1 MAGTGA
7 ALPAGPY
14 IQQNTGEKQKEN
26 AMNTFKRILTLLLA
40 LAMAAALCSCKGG
53 KSKAETPKE
62 LTVGIAQDLDD
73 SLDPHK
79 MTAAGT
85 REILFNVFEGLVKP
99 DENGNLIPAVASE
112 YQIADT
118 GDTFTFTLRDGVK
131 FHNGKTVT
139 VGDVV
144 YSINRVAGKDS
155 EKPLIAQFSAVTSVE
170 APDDHTVVV
179 KTKEPYLEFLSYL
192 TCAIIPEGSDPAD
205 GLVGTGPFK
214 YVSRK
219 AQENIV
225 LERFDDYWGSK
236 AQIGKVTFKIIENAN
251 VLVMSLKSGAIDLCA
266 HLTATQ
272 AAELGKDY
280 KVLEGS
286 MNLVQAMYLNSAYGP
301 LQDMRVRQALCWAV
315 DRQKILDLVNDG
327 MGSVLGSSMY
337 PAFGKYYNDLSGFY
351 TQDVEKAKALLAEA
365 GYENGFDLT
374 ITAPGNYQIHVDTA
388 QVIAEQLKA
397 IGVKCTIQ
405 TVEWSAWLENVYKNR
420 DYQATVVGFDTSAAM
435 TAQSLLA
442 RFQSESGKNVC
453 NFSSADY
460 DATYAKALAET
471 SEAAQIQDYKDC
483 QRILAEEAA
492 AVYVQDPCDLV
503 GMRADLD
510 GYVFYPIYVMD
521 LSRIHFTE
529 AK

>member
-1 MAGTGA
+1 
-7 ALPAGPY
+7 
-14 IQQNTGEKQKEN
+14 
-26 AMNTFKRILTLLLA
+26 MNTLKRILTLLLV
-40 LAMAAALCSCKGG
+40 LAMLTAALCGCKGG
-53 KSKAETPKE
+53 KSGKDEKNE

-99 DENGNLIPAVASE
+99 DENGNLIPAVASA
-112 YQIADT
+112 YTIADT

-131 FHNGKTVT
+131 FHNGATVT
-139 VGDVV
+139 VKDVV
-144 YSINRVAGKDS
+144 YSIERVAGKDS
-155 EKPLIAQFSAVTSVE
+155 EKPLIAQFSAIESVE
-170 APDDHTVVV
+170 ATDDKTVVI

-192 TCAIIPEGSDPAD
+192 TAAIIPDGSNPAD
-205 GLVGTGPFK
+205 GLVGTGPFRF
-214 YVSRK
+214 VSRK

-225 LERFDDYWGSK
+225 LERFADYWGTP
-236 AQIGKVTFKIIENAN
+236 AHLEKVTFKIIENAN
-251 VLVMSLKSGAIDLCA
+251 VLVTSLKSGAIDLCA

-272 AAELGKDY
+272 AKELGKDFT
-280 KVLEGS
+280 VAEGS
-286 MNLVQAMYLNSAYGP
+286 MNLVQAMYLNNAYGP
-301 LQDMRVRQALCWAV
+301 LTDARVRQALCWAV
-315 DRQKILDLVNDG
+315 DRQGILALVNDG

-337 PAFGKYYNDLSGFY
+337 YNDLSGY
-351 TQDVEKAKALLAEA
+351 YKQDTEKAKALLAEA
-365 GYENGFDLT
+365 GYENGFDLV
-374 ITAPGNYQIHVDTA
+374 ITVPGNYQIHVDTA

-453 NFSSADY
+453 NFKSAAY
-460 DATYAKALAET
+460 DAVYAKALAET
-471 SEAAQIQDYKDC
+471 TEAAQIEDYKEC

-503 GMRADLD
+503 GMRSDLT
-510 GYVFYPIYVMD
+510 GYTFYPIYVMD
-521 LSRIHFTE
+521 LSRVYFT
-529 AK
+529 K

>member
-1 MAGTGA
+1 MKTW
-7 ALPAGPY
+7 
-14 IQQNTGEKQKEN
+14 
-26 AMNTFKRILTLLLA
+26 KRILTLLLV

-53 KSKAETPKE
+53 KSGKEQKNE

-99 DENGNLIPAVASE
+99 DENGNLIPAVASS
-112 YQIADT
+112 YTIAPT
-118 GDTFTFTLRDGVK
+118 GDAFTFTLRDGVK
-131 FHNGKTVT
+131 FHNGQTVT
-139 VGDVV
+139 VKDVV
-144 YSINRVAGKDS
+144 YSIERVAGKGSD
-155 EKPLIAQFSAVTSVE
+155 KPLIAQFSAVQSVE
-170 APDDHTVVV
+170 APDDRTVVI
-179 KTKEPYLEFLSYL
+179 KTAEPYLEFLSYL
-192 TCAIIPEGSDPAD
+192 TAAIIPEGSDPAD
-205 GLVGTGPFK
+205 GLVGTGPFR

-225 LERFDDYWGSK
+225 LERFDGYWGTP
-236 AQIGKVTFKIIENAN
+236 ALLDKVTFKIIENAN
-251 VLVMSLKSGAIDLCA
+251 VLVTSLKSGAIDLCA
-266 HLTATQ
+266 HLTSTQ
-272 AAELGKDY
+272 AAELGKDFR
-280 KVLEGS
+280 VEEGS
-286 MNLVQAMYLNSAYGP
+286 MNLVQAMYLNNAAGP
-301 LQDMRVRQALCWAV
+301 LADVRVRQALCWAV
-315 DRQKILDLVNDG
+315 DRQKILDFVNDG

-337 PAFGKYYNDLSGFY
+337 PAFGKYYNDLSGYY
-351 TQDVEKAKALLAEA
+351 TQDIEKAKALLKEA
-365 GYENGFDLT
+365 GYENGFDLV
-374 ITAPGNYQIHVDTA
+374 ITAPVNYQIHVDTA

-397 IGVKCTIQ
+397 IGVRCTIQ

-453 NFSSADY
+453 NFKSEAY
-460 DATYAKALAET
+460 DTAYAKAIAET
-471 SEAAQIQDYKDC
+471 TEDAQIADYREC

-503 GMRADLD
+503 AMRADLT

-521 LSRIHFTE
+521 LSRIHFVAE
-529 AK
+529 K

>member
-1 MAGTGA
+1 MKT
-7 ALPAGPY
+7 LY
-14 IQQNTGEKQKEN
+14 
-26 AMNTFKRILTLLLA
+26 RVLTLLLA
-40 LAMAAALCSCKGG
+40 VLLLAAALCGCKGG
-53 KSKAETPKE
+53 KSGKADAKE

-99 DENGNLIPAVASE
+99 DENGNLIPAVASD
-112 YQIADT
+112 YKIADT
-118 GDTFTFTLRDGVK
+118 GDAFTFTLRDGVK

-139 VGDVV
+139 VDDVV

-155 EKPLIAQFSAVTSVE
+155 DKPLIAAFSAVTSVE
-170 APDDHTVVV
+170 APDDHTVVIR
-179 KTKEPYLEFLSYL
+179 TAEPYLEFLSYL
-192 TCAIIPEGSDPAD
+192 TAAIIPADSDPAD
-205 GLVGTGPFK
+205 GLVGTGPFR

-225 LERFDDYWGSK
+225 LERFADYWGTP
-236 AQIGKVTFKIIENAN
+236 AHLDKVTFKIIENAN
-251 VLVMSLKSGAIDLCA
+251 VLVTSLKSGAIDLCA
-266 HLTATQ
+266 HLTSTQ
-272 AAELGKDY
+272 AKELGKGFT
-280 KVLEGS
+280 VAEGS
-286 MNLVQAMYLNSAYGP
+286 MNLVQAMYLNNAYGP
-301 LQDMRVRQALCWAV
+301 LQDVRVRQALCWAV
-315 DRQKILDLVNDG
+315 DRQKILDLINDG

-351 TQDVEKAKALLAEA
+351 TQDVEKAKALLKDA

-374 ITAPGNYQIHVDTA
+374 ITAPVNYQIHVDTA
-388 QVIAEQLKA
+388 QVIAEQLKT
-397 IGVKCTIQ
+397 IGVRCTIQ

-453 NFSSADY
+453 NFSSADF
-460 DATYAKALAET
+460 DAVYAKALAET
-471 SEAAQIQDYKDC
+471 SEAAQIQDYKEC
-483 QRILAEEAA
+483 QRILADEAA

-503 GMRADLD
+503 GMRDDLA
-510 GYVFYPIYVMD
+510 GYTFYPIYVMD
-521 LSRIHFTE
+521 LSRVYFN
-529 AK
+529 K

>member
-1 MAGTGA
+1 
-7 ALPAGPY
+7 
-14 IQQNTGEKQKEN
+14 
-26 AMNTFKRILTLLLA
+26 MNTFKRILTLLLA

-53 KSKAETPKE
+53 KSKTETPKE

-205 GLVGTGPFK
+205 GLVGTGPFR

-236 AQIGKVTFKIIENAN
+236 AQIEKVTFKIIENAN

-286 MNLVQAMYLNSAYGP
+286 MNLVQAMYLNNAYGP

-327 MGSVLGSSMY
+327 RGSVLGSSMY

-351 TQDVEKAKALLAEA
+351 TQDVEKAKALLKEA
-365 GYENGFDLT
+365 GYESGFDLT

>member
-1 MAGTGA
+1 MK
-7 ALPAGPY
+7 AL
-14 IQQNTGEKQKEN
+14 
-26 AMNTFKRILTLLLA
+26 KRILTILLA
-40 LAMAAALCSCKGG
+40 VAMLTAALCGCKGG
-53 KSKAETPKE
+53 KSDEGARKE

-99 DENGNLIPAVASE
+99 DENGNLVPAVAVS
-112 YQIADT
+112 YSISGT

-139 VGDVV
+139 VEDVV
-144 YSINRVAGKDS
+144 YSIERVAGKGSD
-155 EKPLIAQFSAVTSVE
+155 KPLIAQFSAVQSVE
-170 APDDHTVVV
+170 APDSKTVVIR
-179 KTKEPYLEFLSYL
+179 TAEPYLEFLSYL
-192 TCAIIPEGSDPAD
+192 TAAIIPANSDPAD

-225 LERFDDYWGSK
+225 LERFADYWGEK
-236 AQIGKVTFKIIENAN
+236 AQLETVTFKIIENAN
-251 VLVMSLKSGAIDLCA
+251 VLVTSLKSGAIDLCA
-266 HLTATQ
+266 HLTSTQ
-272 AAELGKDY
+272 AAELGDDFT
-280 KVLEGS
+280 VIEGS
-286 MNLVQAMYLNSAYGP
+286 MNLVQAMYLNNAYGP
-301 LQDMRVRQALCWAV
+301 LTDARVRQALCWAV
-315 DRQKILDLVNDG
+315 DRQSILALVNDG

-337 PAFGKYYNDLSGFY
+337 PAFGKYYNDLSSYY
-351 TQDVEKAKALLAEA
+351 TQDIEKAKALLAEA
-365 GYENGFDLT
+365 GYADGFDLV
-374 ITAPGNYQIHVDTA
+374 ITAPVNYQIHVDTA

-397 IGVKCTIQ
+397 IGVRCTIQ

-453 NFSSADY
+453 NFASADF
-460 DATYAKALAET
+460 DAAYAKALAET
-471 SEAAQIQDYKDC
+471 TEPAQIADYKEC
-483 QRILAEEAA
+483 QRILAAEAA

-503 GMRADLD
+503 AMRSDVT

-521 LSRIHFTE
+521 LRGVHFTN
-529 AK
+529 

>member
-1 MAGTGA
+1 MKAF
-7 ALPAGPY
+7 
-14 IQQNTGEKQKEN
+14 Q
-26 AMNTFKRILTLLLA
+26 RILTLLLA
-40 LAMAAALCSCKGG
+40 LAMAAALCACAGG
-53 KSKAETPKE
+53 KPKAETPQE
-62 LTVGIAQDLDD
+62 ITVGIAQDLDD

-99 DENGNLIPAVASE
+99 DENGNLIPAVASS
-112 YQIADT
+112 YAISDT
-118 GDTFTFTLRDGVK
+118 GDAFTFTLREGVK
-131 FHNGKTVT
+131 FHNGKDVT

-144 YSINRVAGKDS
+144 YSIERVAGKGSD
-155 EKPLIAQFSAVTSVE
+155 KPLIAQFSAVQSVE
-170 APDDHTVVV
+170 APDDRTVVIR
-179 KTKEPYLEFLSYL
+179 TAEPYLEFLSYL
-192 TCAIIPEGSDPAD
+192 TAAIIPEGSDPAD

-225 LERFDDYWGSK
+225 LERFDDYWGDK
-236 AQIGKVTFKIIENAN
+236 AQMQKVTFKIIENAN

-272 AAELGKDY
+272 AAELGKEY

-286 MNLVQAMYLNSAYGP
+286 MNLVQAMYLNNAYGP
-301 LQDMRVRQALCWAV
+301 LADVRVRQALCWAV
-315 DRQKILDLVNDG
+315 DRQKVLDLVNDG

-337 PAFGKYYNDLSGFY
+337 PAFGKYYNDLSSYY
-351 TQDVEKAKALLAEA
+351 TQDVEKAKALLTEA
-365 GYENGFDLT
+365 GYPDGFDLV
-374 ITAPGNYQIHVDTA
+374 ITAPVNYQIHVDTA

-397 IGVKCTIQ
+397 IGVRCTIQ

-453 NFSSADY
+453 NFNSADY
-460 DATYAKALAET
+460 DAAYARALAET
-471 SEAAQIQDYKDC
+471 AEAAQIADYKEC

-503 GMRADLD
+503 AMRSDID

-521 LSRIHFTE
+521 LSRIHFVSE
-529 AK
+529 K

>member
-1 MAGTGA
+1 
-7 ALPAGPY
+7 
-14 IQQNTGEKQKEN
+14 
-26 AMNTFKRILTLLLA
+26 MNTLKRILAILLVFVMLT
-40 LAMAAALCSCKGG
+40 AALCGCKGG
-53 KSKAETPKE
+53 KSGKDVKNE

-99 DENGNLIPAVASE
+99 DENGNLIPAVASS
-112 YQIADT
+112 YTIADT

-139 VGDVV
+139 VEDVV
-144 YSINRVAGKDS
+144 FSINRVAGKDS

-170 APDDHTVVV
+170 APDDHTVVI

-192 TCAIIPEGSDPAD
+192 TAAVIPAGSNPAD
-205 GLVGTGPFK
+205 GLVGTGPFRF
-214 YVSRK
+214 VSRK

-225 LERFDDYWGSK
+225 LERFGDYWGTP
-236 AQIGKVTFKIIENAN
+236 AQLDKVTFKIIENAN
-251 VLVMSLKSGAIDLCA
+251 VLVTSLKSGAIDLCA
-266 HLTATQ
+266 HLTSTQ
-272 AAELGKDY
+272 AKELGKDFT
-280 KVLEGS
+280 VAEGS
-286 MNLVQAMYLNSAYGP
+286 MNLVQAMYLNNAYGP
-301 LQDMRVRQALCWAV
+301 LQDVRVRQALCWAV
-315 DRQKILDLVNDG
+315 DRQKILDFVNDG

-351 TQDVEKAKALLAEA
+351 KQDVEKAKALLKEA
-365 GYENGFDLT
+365 GYENGFDLV
-374 ITAPGNYQIHVDTA
+374 ITAPVNYQIHVDTA

-397 IGVKCTIQ
+397 VGVRCTIQ

-453 NFSSADY
+453 NFKSADF
-460 DATYAKALAET
+460 DAVYAKALAET
-471 SEAAQIQDYKDC
+471 TEAAQIQDYKEC

-503 GMRADLD
+503 GMRSNVS

-521 LSRIHFTE
+521 LSRISIT
-529 AK
+529 K

>member
-1 MAGTGA
+1 M
-7 ALPAGPY
+7 
-14 IQQNTGEKQKEN
+14 K
-26 AMNTFKRILTLLLA
+26 TFKRILTILLVFVMLT
-40 LAMAAALCSCKGG
+40 AALCGCKGG
-53 KSKAETPKE
+53 KSGSDEPKETAAPGVVWGGE

-99 DENGNLIPAVASE
+99 DENGDLVPAVAES
-112 YQIADT
+112 YTIGDN

-131 FHNGKTVT
+131 FHNGQTVT

-144 YSINRVAGKDS
+144 YSINRVAGAGSD
-155 EKPLIAQFSAVTSVE
+155 KPLISQFSAVESVE
-170 APDDHTVVV
+170 APDDHTIVV

-192 TCAIIPEGSDPAD
+192 TCAVIPEGSDPAD
-205 GLVGTGPFK
+205 GLIGTGPFK
-214 YVSRK
+214 FVSRK

-225 LERFDDYWGSK
+225 LEKFDDYYG
-236 AQIGKVTFKIIENAN
+236 APAYLDKVTFKIIENAN

-266 HLTATQ
+266 HLTSTQ
-272 AAELGKDY
+272 AKELGKDY
-280 KVLEGS
+280 TVLEGS
-286 MNLVQAMYLNSAYGP
+286 MNLVQAMYLNNDYGP
-301 LQDMRVRQALCWAV
+301 LKDARVRQALCWAV
-315 DRQKILDLVNDG
+315 DRQKILDLINDG
-327 MGSVLGSSMY
+327 RGSVLGSSMY

-351 TQDVEKAKALLAEA
+351 TQDIDKAKALLKEA

-374 ITAPGNYQIHVDTA
+374 ITAPVNYQIHVDTA

-453 NFSSADY
+453 NFKSDAY
-460 DATYAKALAET
+460 DAMYAKALAET
-471 SEAAQIQDYKDC
+471 AEDAQIADYKEC
-483 QRILAEEAA
+483 QRILAEEGA

-503 GMRADLD
+503 GMRADVD
-510 GYVFYPIYVMD
+510 GYTFYPIYVMD
-521 LSRIHFTE
+521 LSRVHFV
-529 AK
+529 K

>member
-1 MAGTGA
+1 MEVC
-7 ALPAGPY
+7 
-14 IQQNTGEKQKEN
+14 QEKRRNIMKSL
-26 AMNTFKRILTLLLA
+26 KRILTILLA
-40 LAMAAALCSCKGG
+40 LVLLTAALCGCKGG
-53 KSKAETPKE
+53 KSDATEQKE

-73 SLDPHK
+73 TLDPHK

-99 DENGNLIPAVASE
+99 DENGNLIPAVASD
-112 YQIADT
+112 YVIADT

-155 EKPLIAQFSAVTSVE
+155 EKPLIAAFSAVDSVE
-170 APDDHTVVV
+170 ATDDHTVVIR
-179 KTKEPYLEFLSYL
+179 TKEPYLEFLSYL
-192 TCAIIPEGSDPAD
+192 TAAIIPENSDPAE
-205 GLVGTGPFK
+205 GLIGTGPFS

-225 LERFDDYWGSK
+225 IERFDDYWGNP
-236 AQIGKVTFKIIENAN
+236 AHIEKVTFKIIENAN
-251 VLVMSLKSGAIDLCA
+251 VLVTSLKSGAIDLCA
-266 HLTATQ
+266 HLTSVQ
-272 AAELGKDY
+272 AKELGDGFT
-280 KVLEGS
+280 VAEGS
-286 MNLVQAMYLNSAYGP
+286 MNLVQAMYLNNAYGP
-301 LQDMRVRQALCWAV
+301 LQDARVRQALCWAV

-337 PAFGKYYNDLSGFY
+337 PAFGKYYNDLSGYY
-351 TQDVEKAKALLAEA
+351 TQDLEKAKALLAEA
-365 GYENGFDLT
+365 GYENGFDLV

-388 QVIAEQLKA
+388 QVIAEQLKQ
-397 IGVKCTIQ
+397 IGVRCTIQ

-442 RFQSESGKNVC
+442 RFESTSGKNVC
-453 NFSSADY
+453 NFNSAEY
-460 DATYAKALAET
+460 DAMYAKALAET
-471 SEAAQIQDYKDC
+471 SEAAQVQDYKDC
-483 QRILAEEAA
+483 QQILAEQAA

-503 GMRADLD
+503 GMRSGIA
-510 GYVFYPIYVMD
+510 GYTFYPIYVMD
-521 LSRIHFTE
+521 LSRVYFTE
-529 AK
+529 NN

>member
-1 MAGTGA
+1 
-7 ALPAGPY
+7 
-14 IQQNTGEKQKEN
+14 
-26 AMNTFKRILTLLLA
+26 MNTLKRILTLLLV
-40 LAMAAALCSCKGG
+40 LVMLTAALCGCKGG
-53 KSKAETPKE
+53 KSGETGKSE

-99 DENGNLIPAVASE
+99 DESGNLIPAVASA
-112 YQIADT
+112 YTIGDT

-139 VGDVV
+139 ADDVV

-170 APDDHTVVV
+170 ATDDHTIVI

-192 TCAIIPEGSDPAD
+192 TAAIIPAGSNPAD

-214 YVSRK
+214 FVSRK

-225 LERFDDYWGSK
+225 LERFADYWGTPAK
-236 AQIGKVTFKIIENAN
+236 LDKVTFKIIENAN
-251 VLVMSLKSGAIDLCA
+251 VLVTSLKSGAIDLCA
-266 HLTATQ
+266 HLTSTQ
-272 AAELGKDY
+272 AKELGKDFT
-280 KVLEGS
+280 VAEGS
-286 MNLVQAMYLNSAYGP
+286 MNLVQAMYLNNAYGP
-301 LQDMRVRQALCWAV
+301 LADVRVRQALCWAV

-337 PAFGKYYNDLSGFY
+337 PAFGKYYNDLSSYY
-351 TQDVEKAKALLAEA
+351 TQDIEKAKALLAEA
-365 GYENGFDLT
+365 GYADGFDLV
-374 ITAPGNYQIHVDTA
+374 ITAPVNYQIHVDTA

-397 IGVKCTIQ
+397 IGVRCTIQ

-453 NFSSADY
+453 NFSSADF
-460 DATYAKALAET
+460 DAMYAKALAET
-471 SEAAQIQDYKDC
+471 TEAAQIQDYKDC

-503 GMRADLD
+503 GMRSDLA
-510 GYVFYPIYVMD
+510 GYTFYPIYVMD
-521 LSRIHFTE
+521 LSRVYFT
-529 AK
+529 K

>member
-1 MAGTGA
+1 MKS
-7 ALPAGPY
+7 L
-14 IQQNTGEKQKEN
+14 
-26 AMNTFKRILTLLLA
+26 KRILTLLLA
-40 LAMAAALCSCKGG
+40 LVMLTAALCGCKGG
-53 KSKAETPKE
+53 NSGTDTPKESTAPAAPVQGGE

-99 DENGNLIPAVASE
+99 DENGNLIPAVASA
-112 YQIADT
+112 YTIADT

-155 EKPLIAQFSAVTSVE
+155 DKPLIAQFSAVQSVE
-170 APDDHTVVV
+170 ATDDHTVVI
-179 KTKEPYLEFLSYL
+179 KTAEPYLEFLSYL
-192 TCAIIPEGSDPAD
+192 TAAIIPEGSDPAD
-205 GLVGTGPFK
+205 GLVGTGPFRF
-214 YVSRK
+214 VSRK

-225 LERFDDYWGSK
+225 LERFADYWGTP
-236 AQIGKVTFKIIENAN
+236 AYLDKVTFKIIENAN

-266 HLTATQ
+266 HLTSTQ

-280 KVLEGS
+280 KVAEGS
-286 MNLVQAMYLNSAYGP
+286 MNLVQAMYLNNAYGP
-301 LQDMRVRQALCWAV
+301 LADVRVRQALCYGV

-365 GYENGFDLT
+365 GYPDGFELT
-374 ITAPGNYQIHVDTA
+374 ITVPGNYQIHVDTA

-453 NFSSADY
+453 NFTSAEY
-460 DATYAKALAET
+460 DAAYAKALAET
-471 SEAAQIQDYKDC
+471 TEDAQIQDYKDC
-483 QRILAEEAA
+483 QRILAEQAA

-503 GMRADLD
+503 GMRQDLD
-510 GYVFYPIYVMD
+510 GYTFYPIYVMD
-521 LSRIHFTE
+521 LSRVYFT
-529 AK
+529 A

>member
-1 MAGTGA
+1 MKS
-7 ALPAGPY
+7 L
-14 IQQNTGEKQKEN
+14 
-26 AMNTFKRILTLLLA
+26 KRILTLLLA
-40 LAMAAALCSCKGG
+40 LVMLTAALCGCKGG
-53 KSKAETPKE
+53 NSGTDTPKESTAPAGPVQGGE

-99 DENGNLIPAVASE
+99 DENGNLIPAVASA
-112 YQIADT
+112 YTIADT

-155 EKPLIAQFSAVTSVE
+155 DKPLIAQFSAVQSVE
-170 APDDHTVVV
+170 ATDDHTVVI
-179 KTKEPYLEFLSYL
+179 KTAEPYLEFLSYL
-192 TCAIIPEGSDPAD
+192 TAAIIP
-205 GLVGTGPFK
+205 
-214 YVSRK
+214 
-219 AQENIV
+219 
-225 LERFDDYWGSK
+225 
-236 AQIGKVTFKIIENAN
+236 
-251 VLVMSLKSGAIDLCA
+251 
-266 HLTATQ
+266 
-272 AAELGKDY
+272 
-280 KVLEGS
+280 EGS
-286 MNLVQAMYLNSAYGP
+286 MNLVQAMYLNNAYGP
-301 LQDMRVRQALCWAV
+301 LADVRVRQALCYGV

-365 GYENGFDLT
+365 GYPDGFELT
-374 ITAPGNYQIHVDTA
+374 ITVPGNYQIHVDTA

-453 NFSSADY
+453 NFTSPEY
-460 DATYAKALAET
+460 DAAYAKALAET
-471 SEAAQIQDYKDC
+471 TEDAQIQDYKDC
-483 QRILAEEAA
+483 QRILAEQAA

-503 GMRADLD
+503 GMRQDLD
-510 GYVFYPIYVMD
+510 GYTFYPIYVMD
-521 LSRIHFTE
+521 LSRVYFT
-529 AK
+529 A

>member
-1 MAGTGA
+1 
-7 ALPAGPY
+7 
-14 IQQNTGEKQKEN
+14 
-26 AMNTFKRILTLLLA
+26 MNTLKRILTMLLVI
-40 LAMAAALCSCKGG
+40 AMLAAALCGCKGG
-53 KSKAETPKE
+53 KSGKGEKNE
-62 LTVGIAQDLDD
+62 ITVGIAQDLDD

-99 DENGNLIPAVASE
+99 DENGNLIPAVASA
-112 YQIADT
+112 YTIADS
-118 GDTFTFTLRDGVK
+118 GDAFTFTLRDGVK

-155 EKPLIAQFSAVTSVE
+155 EKPLIAQFSAVASVE
-170 APDDHTVVV
+170 APDDHTVVIR
-179 KTKEPYLEFLSYL
+179 TKEPYLEFLSYL
-192 TCAIIPEGSDPAD
+192 TAAIIPENSDPAD

-214 YVSRK
+214 FVSRK

-225 LERFDDYWGSK
+225 LERFADYWGTP
-236 AQIGKVTFKIIENAN
+236 AQLEKVTFKIIENAN
-251 VLVMSLKSGAIDLCA
+251 VLVTSLKSGAIDLCA
-266 HLTATQ
+266 HLTSTQ
-272 AAELGKDY
+272 AKELGKDFT
-280 KVLEGS
+280 VLEGS
-286 MNLVQAMYLNSAYGP
+286 MNLVQAMYLNNAYGP
-301 LQDMRVRQALCWAV
+301 LQDVRVRQALCWAV
-315 DRQKILDLVNDG
+315 DRQKILELVNDG

-337 PAFGKYYNDLSGFY
+337 PAFGKYYNDLSKFY
-351 TQDVEKAKALLAEA
+351 TQDLEKAKALLAEA
-365 GYENGFDLT
+365 GYADGFDLV

-388 QVIAEQLKA
+388 QVIAEQLKSV
-397 IGVKCTIQ
+397 GVRCTIQ
-405 TVEWSAWLENVYKNR
+405 TVEWSAWLETVYKNR

-460 DATYAKALAET
+460 DAMYAKALAET
-471 SEAAQIQDYKDC
+471 AEAAQIEDYKNC

-503 GMRADLD
+503 GMRSDLT

-521 LSRIHFTE
+521 LSRVHYG
-529 AK
+529 K